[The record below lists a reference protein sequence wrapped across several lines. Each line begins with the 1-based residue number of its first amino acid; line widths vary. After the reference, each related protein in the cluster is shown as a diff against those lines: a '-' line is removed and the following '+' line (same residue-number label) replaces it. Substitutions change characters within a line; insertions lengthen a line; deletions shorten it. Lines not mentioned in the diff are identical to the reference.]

1 MPQEPRP
8 WGPFRALL
16 PRQQLCGAL
25 GCTGGGFPGW
35 AEPSRGTW
43 GGLRALGGV
52 LGYLGGVSG
61 QWGEPGRSQPP
72 SAARTGDVGH
82 PLGSVLGC
90 PRRVL
95 GQGGPPLCH
104 PVPRHARAALVP
116 SRSQEMLADAFPSH
130 QPSFPQTHPFSPHR
144 GSFLRHKHHLAPQ
157 EGPQGA
163 TTLRAPLIPPG
174 GGRFFSTIPYK
185 HEGMGLRLHVP
196 PPAMGSLLG
205 EAETRFCPPKLWGAG
220 GGCCSKQGITSPL
233 PARLVIGWGRGHQL
247 GTLETEGLSWPEPWG
262 RETGFLFLPAFSM
275 CLYRFGLLKAV
286 WGLRDEGLWGVN
298 LEGAGIGAPHIPPG
312 SQGCSHLCS
321 SELYQSIKLP
331 SQPCHHSAP
340 ELTPSPM
347 QPASTWSCL
356 QGRDSLPP
364 VPPSLGTLPTPK
376 SSL

>member
-174 GGRFFSTIPYK
+174 GGVSFLPSPTSMKGWGYGSMSPHPLWDPCWGRLRPDFAPPNC
-185 HEGMGLRLHVP
+185 GGLV
-196 PPAMGSLLG
+196 G
-205 EAETRFCPPKLWGAG
+205 GAAP
-220 GGCCSKQGITSPL
+220 SRESPL
-233 PARLVIGWGRGHQL
+233 H
-247 GTLETEGLSWPEPWG
+247 
-262 RETGFLFLPAFSM
+262 
-275 CLYRFGLLKAV
+275 
-286 WGLRDEGLWGVN
+286 
-298 LEGAGIGAPHIPPG
+298 
-312 SQGCSHLCS
+312 
-321 SELYQSIKLP
+321 
-331 SQPCHHSAP
+331 SQPA
-340 ELTPSPM
+340 
-347 QPASTWSCL
+347 
-356 QGRDSLPP
+356 
-364 VPPSLGTLPTPK
+364 
-376 SSL
+376 